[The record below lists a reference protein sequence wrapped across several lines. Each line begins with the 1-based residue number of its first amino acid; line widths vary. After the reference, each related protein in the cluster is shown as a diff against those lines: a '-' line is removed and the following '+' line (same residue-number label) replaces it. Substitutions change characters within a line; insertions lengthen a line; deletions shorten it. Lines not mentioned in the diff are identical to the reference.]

1 MLFTNYSFK
10 FSLRR
15 NRFADPTIQRRRG
28 PDDEGGNSAEE
39 EKILVATNG
48 AVIDCCPR

>member
-15 NRFADPTIQRRRG
+15 NGVADPTIQRRRG
-28 PDDEGGNSAEE
+28 SNDEGGNSAEE